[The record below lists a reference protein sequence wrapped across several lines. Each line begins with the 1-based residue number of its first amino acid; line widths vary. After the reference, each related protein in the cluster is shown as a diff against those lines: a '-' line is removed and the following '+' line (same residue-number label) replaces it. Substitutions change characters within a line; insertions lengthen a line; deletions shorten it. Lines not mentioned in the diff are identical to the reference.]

1 MKRPWLVYGL
11 AFFGGIILF
20 FLLLFFISSFV
31 FFFYE
36 SKPLRGDK
44 IAILEVNGVILQAE
58 PYLSAL
64 REIKERKDIKAV
76 VLRIDSPGGSV
87 SACQEIFEEL
97 KSLKGKKPLIVS
109 MGGVA
114 ASGGLY
120 LALAGEKI
128 YVNPGSITGS
138 IGVIIQLPNL
148 EKLMEKIG
156 ISTETIKSGE
166 FKDTGTSFRKLTPRE
181 KEYLQNLVNT
191 LHSQF
196 VSAVS
201 EERKIPLEQV
211 KAIADGRVFTGE
223 EAIKLKLADEI
234 GNFYKAVD
242 FAKERARL
250 KDALLVYFPEK
261 KGFVKKLIEGKLPL
275 NPQEIL
281 DPYSVRVFYL
291 YKY

>member
-242 FAKERARL
+242 FAKEKARL